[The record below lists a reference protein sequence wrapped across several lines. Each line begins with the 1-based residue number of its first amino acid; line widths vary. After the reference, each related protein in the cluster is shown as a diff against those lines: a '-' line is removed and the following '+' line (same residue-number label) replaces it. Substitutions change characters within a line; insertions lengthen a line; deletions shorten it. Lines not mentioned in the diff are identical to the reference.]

1 MKKLI
6 LASASPRR
14 KELLSMLNIPFVIET
29 SNVEE
34 VMEQNLHSSEIVMK
48 LAEEKAL
55 DVSKKFPN
63 AIIIGA
69 DTIVTFNEKK
79 LGKPS
84 SKEDAFEMLKMLSGK
99 THEVYTGV
107 SIVNDGKSSNFYQF
121 TKITFSELS
130 DQEILDYIDTK
141 EPMDKAG
148 SYGIQGYGGTFVEKI
163 DGDYF
168 SVVGLPINKVKKKLN
183 ELKFKL

>member
-29 SNVEE
+29 SQVEE
-34 VMEQNLHSSEIVMK
+34 VMDQNLDSSELVMK
-48 LAEEKAL
+48 LAEEKAI
-55 DVSKKFPN
+55 DVYKKFPD

-69 DTIVTFNEKK
+69 DTIVTYNDKK

-84 SKEDAFEMLKMLSGK
+84 SKEDAFAMLRMLSGN
-99 THEVYTGV
+99 THEVFTGV
-107 SIVNDGKSSNFYQF
+107 SIVHEGECTNFFQC

-130 DQEILDYIDTK
+130 DQEILDYIESK

-148 SYGIQGYGGTFVEKI
+148 SYGIQGFGGTFVEKI

-168 SVVGLPINKVKKKLN
+168 SVVGLPINKVKKKLS
-183 ELKFKL
+183 ELY

>member
-14 KELLSMLNIPFVIET
+14 KELLSMLNIPFIIET
-29 SNVEE
+29 SDVEE
-34 VMEQNLHSSEIVMK
+34 VMEQNLQSSEIVMK
-48 LAEEKAL
+48 LAEEKAK
-55 DVSKKFPN
+55 DVSKRFPN
-63 AIIIGA
+63 AVVIGA
-69 DTIVTFNEKK
+69 DTIVTYNDQK

-84 SKEDAFEMLKMLSGK
+84 SIEDAFSTLKLLSGK

-107 SIVNDGKSSNFYQF
+107 SIINEGKSNTFYQC

-130 DQEILDYIDTK
+130 DQEILEYIDTK

-148 SYGIQGYGGTFVEKI
+148 SYGIQGFGGTFVERI

-168 SVVGLPINKVKKKLN
+168 SVVGLPINKVKKNLKELN
-183 ELKFKL
+183 F

>member
-29 SNVEE
+29 SEVEE
-34 VMEQNLHSSEIVMK
+34 IMEQNLHSSDLVMK
-48 LAEEKAL
+48 LAEEKAF
-55 DVSKKFPN
+55 DVYKKFPN
-63 AIIIGA
+63 AIVIGA
-69 DTIVTFNEKK
+69 DTIVTYNDIK

-84 SKEDAFEMLKMLSGK
+84 SKEEAFKMLKMLSGN

-107 SIVNDGKSSNFYQF
+107 SIISESKSSNFYQC
-121 TKITFSELS
+121 TKITFSNLS
-130 DQEILDYIDTK
+130 DQEINEYIETN

-148 SYGIQGYGGTFVEKI
+148 SYGIQGFGGTFVEKI

-183 ELKFKL
+183 ELFL

>member
-14 KELLSMLNIPFVIET
+14 KELLSMLNIPFIIET
-29 SNVEE
+29 SDIEE
-34 VMEQNLHSSEIVMK
+34 VMEQNLQSSEIVMK
-48 LAEEKAL
+48 LAEEKAM
-55 DVSKKFPN
+55 DVSKKFPD
-63 AIIIGA
+63 AVVIGA
-69 DTIVTFNEKK
+69 DTIVTYNDKK

-84 SKEDAFEMLKMLSGK
+84 SNEEAFAMLKMLSGN

-107 SIVNDGKSSNFYQF
+107 SIINEGKSSSFYVCTQ
-121 TKITFSELS
+121 ITFSDLS
-130 DQEILDYIDTK
+130 DQEIIDYINTK

-148 SYGIQGYGGTFVEKI
+148 AYGIQGYGGTFVEKI
-163 DGDYF
+163 DGDYY

-183 ELKFKL
+183 ELHF

>member
-29 SNVEE
+29 SQVEE
-34 VMEQNLHSSEIVMK
+34 VMDQNLDSSELVMK
-48 LAEEKAL
+48 LAEEKAI
-55 DVSKKFPN
+55 DVYKKFPD

-69 DTIVTFNEKK
+69 DTIVTYNDKK

-84 SKEDAFEMLKMLSGK
+84 SKEDAFSMLRMLSGN
-99 THEVYTGV
+99 THEVFTGV
-107 SIVNDGKSSNFYQF
+107 SIVHEGKCTNFFQC

-130 DQEILDYIDTK
+130 DQEILDYIESK

-148 SYGIQGYGGTFVEKI
+148 SYGIQGFGGTFVEKI

-168 SVVGLPINKVKKKLN
+168 SVVGLPINKVKKKLS
-183 ELKFKL
+183 ELY

>member
-14 KELLSMLNIPFVIET
+14 KELLSMLNIPFIIET
-29 SNVEE
+29 SDVEE
-34 VMEQNLHSSEIVMK
+34 VMEQNLQSSEIVMK
-48 LAEEKAL
+48 LAEEKAI
-55 DVSKKFPN
+55 DVSNKNPN
-63 AIIIGA
+63 AVVIGA
-69 DTIVTFNEKK
+69 DTIVTYNDKK
-79 LGKPS
+79 LGKPT
-84 SKEDAFEMLKMLSGK
+84 SKEDAFAMLKMLSGK

-107 SIVNDGKSSNFYQF
+107 SIINNGERSSFYEC

-130 DQEILDYIDTK
+130 DQEIIDYINTN

-163 DGDYF
+163 EGDYY
-168 SVVGLPINKVKKKLN
+168 SVVGLPINKVKRKLN
-183 ELKFKL
+183 ELNF